1 LKERVAMATNDCLLD
16 HPDTGAMQIDA
27 ERRPETKAARPA
39 PFPHHYRVI
48 LEDGLLLAHPRTP
61 IAIGPPP
68 QFGGSDQVW
77 SPEDLLVGAVLQCL
91 WTTFAAYARRDALE
105 VREWRGTAVGVLD
118 KGRGGPTFTSITLT
132 VDIAVA
138 PSGEQQARRLVLAA
152 EENCIVSKAL
162 RVPVTVVATIRVA

>member
-1 LKERVAMATNDCLLD
+1 MHDSLLD
-16 HPDTGAMQIDA
+16 HAGTGGKQIDA
-27 ERRPETKAARPA
+27 EGLPERRAARPE

-68 QFGGSDQVW
+68 QFGGSDHVW

-91 WTTFAAYARRDALE
+91 WTTFAAYARRDGLE
-105 VREWRGTAVGVLD
+105 FREWRGTAVGVLD

-138 PSGEQQARRLVLAA
+138 ASGEEQARRLVLAA
-152 EENCIVSKAL
+152 EANCIVSKAL
-162 RVPVTVVATIRVA
+162 RVPVTVVANIRVA